1 MRISDWSSE
10 VGSSDLSSRDG
21 RAEANQIIQDG
32 LKAEGTLQGE
42 GRAFNVRE
50 TVPLTREE
58 YRYARNWRQAEF
70 LEVGGRDNGLGLA
83 KGDYRIA
90 RIFDNGKVDL
100 VDMRG
105 KKHRVKSEEHTSEL
119 QSLMRNS
126 YAVFRLQQKNTNM
139 T

>member
-58 YRYARNWRQAEF
+58 YRYARKWRQAEF

-90 RIFDNGKVDL
+90 RILVHVKDDL
-100 VDMRG
+100 VDIREQ
-105 KKHRVKSEEHTSEL
+105 KQRVENHKIDHTG
-119 QSLMRNS
+119 QRNH
-126 YAVFRLQQKNTNM
+126 
-139 T
+139 

>member
-90 RIFDNGKVDL
+90 RIIDNGKVDL

-105 KKHRVKSEEHTSEL
+105 KTHSVEPIKL
-119 QSLMRNS
+119 DPPGQLN
-126 YAVFRLQQKNTNM
+126 RLQPTNE
-139 T
+139 TRNEVQ